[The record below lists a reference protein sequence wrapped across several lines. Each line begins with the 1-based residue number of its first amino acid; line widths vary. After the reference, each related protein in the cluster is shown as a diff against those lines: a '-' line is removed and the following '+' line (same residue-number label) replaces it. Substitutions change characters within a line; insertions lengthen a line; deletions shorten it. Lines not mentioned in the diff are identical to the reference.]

1 MTLLE
6 CLTDSAHM
14 SLSRLQEMKNREAWR
29 AAVRGVAELDMAVT
43 ELQQQDTYDIKIN
56 AFFFSF

>member
-1 MTLLE
+1 
-6 CLTDSAHM
+6 
-14 SLSRLQEMKNREAWR
+14 MKNREAWR